1 MTERNV
7 RVETLDRPPIE
18 EQAVEIVERKGIGH
32 PDSICDGV
40 AESVS
45 RALSRAYLDRVGE
58 ILHYNTDEAQ
68 LVAGSA
74 SPEFGGGELA
84 EPIYLLLVGRA
95 TSEYEGV
102 TIPTEPIALRAGRE
116 YLDEA
121 VPRLDVGADIVL
133 DVRLGEGSGDLQGVF
148 GSNGDSENGNRTR
161 NGNGSGS
168 ESRNGASRGIGG
180 DGPRPVAMANDT
192 SFGVGH
198 APLSETERIVLET
211 ERRLNGEYSS
221 THPELGPD
229 IKVMGKRE
237 DDRIDVTVAAAIVD
251 EFVPD
256 MGAYDDAISRIDG
269 FVADLAGEYTDRE
282 VAIHVNTADDY
293 DAGSIYLT
301 TTGTS
306 AEQGDDGSVGR
317 GNRANGLI
325 TPNRSMSME
334 ATSGKNPVNH
344 IGKIYNLLS
353 PHIAETV
360 VSEVGGI
367 RDLRVRLLSQIGQ
380 PIDYPHVADVH
391 VVTESGV
398 AIGDVEAEVREI
410 TGRELANV
418 ADVTDRVIDGDLSTF

>member
-7 RVETLDRPPIE
+7 RVEALERSPIE
-18 EQAVEIVERKGIGH
+18 DEAVEIVERKGIGH

-74 SPEFGGGELA
+74 APEFGGGELT

-102 TIPTEPIALRAGRE
+102 TIPAEPIALRAGRE
-116 YLDEA
+116 YLSEA

-148 GSNGDSENGNRTR
+148 GDNGTDDGANDRGVEGGPAGSNGD
-161 NGNGSGS
+161 GS
-168 ESRNGASRGIGG
+168 
-180 DGPRPVAMANDT
+180 RPVAMANDT

-211 ERRLNGEYSS
+211 ERRLNGEYST

-237 DDRIDVTVAAAIVD
+237 DDRIDVTVAAAIID
-251 EFVPD
+251 EFVAD
-256 MGAYDDAISRIDG
+256 IDTYDEAVREIGG
-269 FVADLAGEYTDRE
+269 FVADIAGEYTDRE
-282 VAIHVNTADDY
+282 VAVHVNTADDY
-293 DAGSIYLT
+293 QSDSIYLT

-353 PHIAETV
+353 PHIAASV

-367 RDLRVRLLSQIGQ
+367 RDLRVRLVSQIGQ

-391 VVTESGV
+391 VVTDSGV

-410 TGRELANV
+410 VGRELADV
-418 ADVTDRVIDGDLSTF
+418 ADVTDRVIDGELSTF